1 VREGGVGGGGGVDMA
16 MKAPMKGAQQRN
28 KNAQTENKG
37 IKDKMLRKWRGL

>member
-1 VREGGVGGGGGVDMA
+1 MILVNLLAIQER
-16 MKAPMKGAQQRN
+16 MKGAQQRN